1 MKEMKVLSTYFITGK
16 LLCASS
22 LLYYIFI
29 CFLLKDLSRSAYSV
43 PKHGQDAVAILF
55 VGSGAAESALV

>member
-22 LLYYIFI
+22 LLYIFI
-29 CFLLKDLSRSAYSV
+29 YLFFKGSLQIQHIQYLNMVRMLLLF
-43 PKHGQDAVAILF
+43 F